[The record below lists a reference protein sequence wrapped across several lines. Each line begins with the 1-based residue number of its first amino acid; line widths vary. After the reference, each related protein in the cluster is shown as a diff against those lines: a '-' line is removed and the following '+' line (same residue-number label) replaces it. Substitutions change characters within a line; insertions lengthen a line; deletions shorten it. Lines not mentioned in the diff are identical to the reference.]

1 MSTPTAGPVSISH
14 FSDLLCVWAYVA
26 QVRVDELRHHF
37 HEQVAIRI
45 RFCSVFADVGT
56 KVIGGWKDRGGV
68 PAYRAHVE
76 QTIAH
81 FDHVTLHPDA
91 WTRVV
96 PTTSST
102 AHAVV
107 KAAQLMVAAGTVSS
121 PSPAAADELAWDL
134 RLAFF
139 RDGRDISRLDVQLA
153 VAAAR
158 GFAPEALRAHLE
170 DGSAWAAVLRDYEDA
185 AADHVRG
192 SPTYL
197 LNDRRQTLYGNV
209 GYKIIE
215 ANVLELLRDP
225 RDQASWC

>member
-1 MSTPTAGPVSISH
+1 MDA
-14 FSDLLCVWAYVA
+14 
-26 QVRVDELRHHF
+26 R
-37 HEQVAIRI
+37 
-45 RFCSVFADVGT
+45 
-56 KVIGGWKDRGGV
+56 
-68 PAYRAHVE
+68 RAHHVE
-76 QTIAH
+76 HRPRGRQGG
-81 FDHVTLHPDA
+81 
-91 WTRVV
+91 
-96 PTTSST
+96 
-102 AHAVV
+102 
-107 KAAQLMVAAGTVSS
+107 AADGRRRHCVLS
-121 PSPAAADELAWDL
+121 SPAAADELAWDL